1 MTLNLN
7 KNFNFP
13 VVIEKDK
20 EGGGY
25 IAYCPIL
32 KGCHTY
38 GTTIQEAEYHIKEA
52 LKLYLEVLHEEKE
65 RVVKGGNIYESINV
79 ALA

>member
-1 MTLNLN
+1 MTLLN

-13 VVIEKDK
+13 IVVEKDK
-20 EGGGY
+20 EGDGY

-38 GTTIQEAEYHIKEA
+38 GDTVQEAEKNIKEA
-52 LKLYLEVLHEEKE
+52 LKLYLEVLQEDKEK
-65 RVVKGGNIYESINV
+65 VIQDNCIYESISL